1 MDVND
6 MYKQDN
12 IPVPN
17 QQTKQKKCHGN
28 RRDQRLRRKCRDQKM
43 QPAKIEKLIKKR
55 NRIHKKHQKNISATH
70 HTTNANI
77 QSTTRKHNEDS
88 TITTTTTNINK
99 RKRDI
104 SQQQLSKTTD
114 SISILQ
120 PLSKKTKHITQT
132 VNSNSIINM
141 NIHANYQYVFLK
153 IST

>member
-28 RRDQRLRRKCRDQKM
+28 RRNQRFRRKCRDQKL
-43 QPAKIEKLIKKR
+43 QPAKVEKLIKKR
-55 NRIHKKHQKNISATH
+55 NRIHKKNQNNNSIRH
-70 HTTNANI
+70 HTTNPNI
-77 QSTTRKHNEDS
+77 ESTTRKHNEDS
-88 TITTTTTNINK
+88 TITTTTTTTNITK

-114 SISILQ
+114 SIAILQ
-120 PLSKKTKHITQT
+120 PSSKKTKHITQT
-132 VNSNSIINM
+132 ANSNSIINM
-141 NIHANYQYVFLK
+141 NIDANYQYVF
-153 IST
+153 